1 MCGLPSIL
9 VRREEEEENKTK
21 VALRTDSEHLSF
33 FKEYC
38 FKPVFL
44 SSLAVSKII
53 GNSIFCT
60 VFLDDAASSAVSS
73 AVSNAVSNALSSA
86 VRSAVR
92 SVVRSAVR
100 SIRYSSSRHLGTN
113 DTGITG

>member
-1 MCGLPSIL
+1 MSYYFIVFFVPS
-9 VRREEEEENKTK
+9 
-21 VALRTDSEHLSF
+21 
-33 FKEYC
+33 
-38 FKPVFL
+38 
-44 SSLAVSKII
+44 
-53 GNSIFCT
+53 